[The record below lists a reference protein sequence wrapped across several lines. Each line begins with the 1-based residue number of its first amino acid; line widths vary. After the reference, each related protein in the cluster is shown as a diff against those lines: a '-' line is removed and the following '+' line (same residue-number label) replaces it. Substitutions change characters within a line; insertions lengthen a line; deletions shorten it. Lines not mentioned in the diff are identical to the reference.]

1 MLARLLNSSQALGFR
16 LKSMRYTKKILWITA
31 GKSRLVIIEVKGLNN
46 NLTRQDIAK
55 LDEHREAREVPNLTG
70 LLIANTFMTADSL
83 SNKDVPFPPNV
94 IEKAVNT
101 NLLITRTIDL
111 CRILDYLELTESN
124 PSSALTKI
132 ILGKKGWL
140 TFQDGKIRLLDS

>member
-1 MLARLLNSSQALGFR
+1 
-16 LKSMRYTKKILWITA
+16 MRYTKKILWITA